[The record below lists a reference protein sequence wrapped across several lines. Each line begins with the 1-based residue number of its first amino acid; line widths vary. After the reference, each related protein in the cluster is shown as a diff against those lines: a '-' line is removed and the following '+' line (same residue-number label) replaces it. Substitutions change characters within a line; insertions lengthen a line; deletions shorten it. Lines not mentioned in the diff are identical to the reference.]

1 MNRGYSACRWINSSG
16 FWDLH
21 VFITYNNV
29 QLLDFERCWWFINYK
44 VQCTIV
50 VYQ

>member
-1 MNRGYSACRWINSSG
+1 MNRGYSTCRWINSSG
-16 FWDLH
+16 FWDGWYNLH

-29 QLLDFERCWWFINYK
+29 Q
-44 VQCTIV
+44 CTIV